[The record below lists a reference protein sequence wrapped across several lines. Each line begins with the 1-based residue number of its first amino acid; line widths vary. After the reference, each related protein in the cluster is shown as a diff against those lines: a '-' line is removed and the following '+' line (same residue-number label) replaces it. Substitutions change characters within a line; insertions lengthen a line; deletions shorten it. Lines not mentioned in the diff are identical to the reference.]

1 MTTLGSG
8 TLGEGTL
15 GTPGPTVEEGT
26 HYEAGGFHLSGSSAF
41 SVEYSFPKLV
51 ASGTFTYKGLRVLEA
66 KEGTYHHVAKYVGE
80 RNVPHDI
87 VRLRRYVY
95 ELCRRMGTP
104 VLYKKML
111 SENDVLAGTVT
122 TSPLFDPVY
131 GQTRN
136 RDPLSHGIGYVS
148 RELSADEWV
157 NPATGVPTYSKKQI
171 ENWEAAPRYRGYGP
185 GMLIYLIEPDAAVD
199 FFKATPEGAFMKV
212 QTATALAPWWPD
224 INDNDLLIHVELD
237 RSGRIVG
244 TGERYQAKQSNPVS
258 IRGSNERTHPGRH
271 EYTGDFGTRYVV
283 NTTFQMVLLPP
294 NSELQ
299 RVEVDR

>member
-1 MTTLGSG
+1 MADYFAPSPQDWSG
-8 TLGEGTL
+8 QSDFAVNKEQSVTGINM
-15 GTPGPTVEEGT
+15 
-26 HYEAGGFHLSGSSAF
+26 SGNSSF
-41 SVEYSFPKLV
+41 EVEYSFPKLV
-51 ASGTFTYKGLRVLEA
+51 ASGSFTYKGLRVQES

-95 ELCRRMGTP
+95 EVCRRMGTP
-104 VLYKKML
+104 VLYKHML
-111 SENDVLAGTVT
+111 NEDDEHNGTVT
-122 TSPLFDPVY
+122 KSPIWDEDY

-148 RELSADEWV
+148 KE
-157 NPATGVPTYSKKQI
+157 PATNEYFNTITGEVVTLKTNTPGY
-171 ENWEAAPRYRGYGP
+171 ELAPKYRGYGP
-185 GMLIYLIEPDAAVD
+185 GMLIYIIEPDAAVD

-212 QTATALAPWWPD
+212 QTATAIAPWWPD

-237 RSGRIVG
+237 RSGRILG
-244 TGERYQAKQSNPVS
+244 TGERYQAKQANPVS
-258 IRGSNERTHPGRH
+258 LRGSNERTRPGRH

-299 RVEVDR
+299 HVECDR